1 MDNYNNYYMQQERTS
16 DLPATFAKVMH
27 NVYTWMA
34 LGLAMTA
41 LTAMI
46 VADSPALVYAIFTNK
61 VLFWGMLLGELGL
74 VFILS
79 ARINKMSFATAGLMF
94 ALYAI
99 VNGVTLSSV
108 LLAFTSESV
117 TSTFL
122 VTAGTFGAMSL
133 IGYTVKKDL
142 TGLGNILFMLLIGL
156 IIATLVN
163 IFMHS
168 SGLAMIMNYA
178 GVIIFVG
185 LTAYDTQ
192 KIKLMVSEASLYG
205 ETDEVNKLALMGSL
219 ALYLDFVNLFLY
231 LLRFLGDRK

>member
-16 DLPATFAKVMH
+16 DLPATFAKVMR

-192 KIKLMVSEASLYG
+192 KIKLMVSEASQYG